1 MVLWA
6 VAATVVAACSLLILI
21 LYRRQV
27 KKTCRQLAFLREH
40 TTNLRLTGGLPFSE
54 WEELVDGVNAILDQ
68 AREGRQTAQRE
79 EAALKEAITHLSHDI
94 RTPLTSLD
102 GYFQLLL
109 QSPSAEEQQRYS
121 AVIQSRI
128 ASLRDMLE
136 ELFTYARLQDK
147 EAPLALSLIH
157 I

>member
-68 AREGRQTAQRE
+68 AREGRRTAQRE

-94 RTPLTSLD
+94 GRLSPPWTGTS
-102 GYFQLLL
+102 
-109 QSPSAEEQQRYS
+109 SCC
-121 AVIQSRI
+121 SR
-128 ASLRDMLE
+128 
-136 ELFTYARLQDK
+136 ARRRRNSSGT
-147 EAPLALSLIH
+147 AP
-157 I
+157 

>member
-68 AREGRQTAQRE
+68 ARAGRRTAQRE
-79 EAALKEAITHLSHDI
+79 EAAPQRRPSPTSPMTFGPLSPPW
-94 RTPLTSLD
+94 TGTS
-102 GYFQLLL
+102 
-109 QSPSAEEQQRYS
+109 SCC
-121 AVIQSRI
+121 SR
-128 ASLRDMLE
+128 
-136 ELFTYARLQDK
+136 ARRRRNSSGT
-147 EAPLALSLIH
+147 AP
-157 I
+157 